1 MKNNFNVIYKGF
13 LIGSTMLVPGVSGGS
28 MAMILGI
35 YERLLA
41 SVSSFSRD
49 KKGNSAFLLLF
60 IGGAGIG
67 MLLLAKPLLGLLE
80 SYPTPMQCFL
90 IGAVAGGIPAILK
103 QAQIQKVAGK
113 HILYL
118 AAGFLL
124 VLGISFFPSEIF
136 LAGIAAEGGN
146 MTSENGNM
154 LNYTFLL
161 LAGIIAATA
170 LVLPG
175 ISVSYFLLVLGLY
188 HELMRAISEF
198 DLKFLLP
205 MGIGIVIG
213 VLLVTKT
220 LELVLKKYPQV
231 AYMTI
236 LGFVIG
242 SVIEIL
248 PKCPQGMEWLFSIAA
263 VLLGFFFISTL
274 SEVEEK

>member
-1 MKNNFNVIYKGF
+1 MKNSFSIFYKGF

-35 YERLLA
+35 YESLLF
-41 SVSSFSRD
+41 SVSSFSKD
-49 KKGNSAFLLLF
+49 KKGNSIFLLLF

-80 SYPTPMQCFL
+80 SYETPMQCFF

-103 QAQIQKVAGK
+103 QAKIQRITGK

-118 AAGFLL
+118 TAGFLL

-136 LAGIAAEGGN
+136 SAGISADGGN
-146 MTSENGNM
+146 MTTATGSTA
-154 LNYTFLL
+154 NYAFLL
-161 LAGIIAATA
+161 VAGIIAATA

-205 MGIGIVIG
+205 MGIGIIIG

-220 LELVLKKYPQV
+220 LELVLKKYPQA

-248 PKCPQGMEWLFSIAA
+248 PKCPQGMEWLLSIAA
-263 VLLGFFFISTL
+263 VVLGFFFISTL
-274 SEVEEK
+274 STVEEK